1 MHLVHVTVCLIAFLA
16 LIVWRGVL
24 ATLQSRQL
32 VQEMAARRHRELILL
47 GRAGSAVI
55 AGGRLDNGAQCIDPF
70 DGKDRA
76 QTYLQRILA
85 LTGATQTGGTFVLE
99 VGTTRFY
106 VCDRHVRRLREVIGP
121 TSKYEQTCFC
131 LPYKA
136 MPTAEQIATALL
148 ELRDNPAVF
157 DRWAARVGAVK
168 ADGHVFSC
176 AQ

>member
-1 MHLVHVTVCLIAFLA
+1 MVHVTVCLIAFLA
-16 LIVWRGVL
+16 LIVWRGVF

-32 VQEMAARRHRELILL
+32 VQEMAARQHREFILL
-47 GRAGSAVI
+47 GRASPVVI
-55 AGGRLDNGAQCIDPF
+55 PGGRFDNGAQCVDPF
-70 DGKDRA
+70 DGKDQA
-76 QTYLQRILA
+76 QTYLRRILA
-85 LTGATQTGGTFVLE
+85 LTGATQTGGSFVLE

-121 TSKYEQTCFC
+121 KCKCEETCFC

-136 MPTAEQIATALL
+136 MPAAEQIATALL

-168 ADGHVFSC
+168 ADGQVFSC